1 MRPEKLGEGQTFS
14 WMGDVGKVEPRWVG
28 WARGNSWRV
37 QKPSFP
43 ALAHTTIF
51 FSPQEKVIPSVVIQ
65 PASNNEGEGEHEGTV
80 DAEYK
85 EATDDTALP
94 GPTSEMPELASEEQ
108 KSARASQ
115 PAPSAP
121 SASEAFQE
129 VPPGFLYKVL
139 TFIFAP
145 FFSYFI
151 QCQENTIVKS
161 VTFDGEYS
169 VIKFTLFLI
178 EDSVSV

>member
-1 MRPEKLGEGQTFS
+1 MKGRRLAGWETWGKWNHGGWDGLEETPGEYISLLSQPLPT
-14 WMGDVGKVEPRWVG
+14 P
-28 WARGNSWRV
+28 
-37 QKPSFP
+37 PYFP
-43 ALAHTTIF
+43 P
-51 FSPQEKVIPSVVIQ
+51 PQEKVIPSVVIQ
-65 PASNNEGEGEHEGTV
+65 PASNNEEEGEHEGTV

-108 KSARASQ
+108 KAARASQ

-139 TFIFAP
+139 TFILPP
-145 FFSYFI
+145 FFFLL
-151 QCQENTIVKS
+151 
-161 VTFDGEYS
+161 YS
-169 VIKFTLFLI
+169 VSGKYNSKICHL
-178 EDSVSV
+178 

>member
-1 MRPEKLGEGQTFS
+1 M
-14 WMGDVGKVEPRWVG
+14 G

-43 ALAHTTIF
+43 ALAHTTVF

-65 PASNNEGEGEHEGTV
+65 PASNNEGEEEHEGTV

-85 EATDDTALP
+85 EAADDTALP

-108 KSARASQ
+108 KAARASQ

-139 TFIFAP
+139 TFILL

-161 VTFDGEYS
+161 VTFDGEHS
-169 VIKFTLFLI
+169 VIKFSLVLLD
-178 EDSVSV
+178 DSVSV

>member
-1 MRPEKLGEGQTFS
+1 M
-14 WMGDVGKVEPRWVG
+14 G

-43 ALAHTTIF
+43 ALAHTTVF

-65 PASNNEGEGEHEGTV
+65 PASNNEGEEEHEGTM

-85 EATDDTALP
+85 EAADDTALP

-108 KSARASQ
+108 KAARASQ

-139 TFIFAP
+139 TFILL
-145 FFSYFI
+145 FF
-151 QCQENTIVKS
+151 
-161 VTFDGEYS
+161 TFLES
-169 VIKFTLFLI
+169 
-178 EDSVSV
+178 